1 MNDEI
6 DRLFAQVHGI
16 EAQIE
21 QRLDEQREQFRYRVA
36 KGRAVFEA
44 ETGRLHRTL
53 RASLPRYLW
62 ETPWRHLLVAPVIYA
77 MVVPFAL
84 LDLVLTVYQHIC
96 FRAWGIAR
104 VVRRDYIVLDRHRL
118 GYLNIIERLN
128 CLFCSYANGLLGY
141 AREIAGRT
149 EQFWCPIRHATA
161 IRGPHAH
168 YKAFVDYGDAAGYRA
183 RLEELRTRLR

>member
-21 QRLDEQREQFRYRVA
+21 RRLDEQREQFRYRVA

-44 ETGRLHRTL
+44 EARQLHRTL
-53 RASLPRYLW
+53 RASLLRYLW

-84 LDLVLTVYQHIC
+84 LDLSLTAYQHIC
-96 FRAWGIAR
+96 FRAWGIGR
-104 VVRRDYIVLDRHRL
+104 VARRDYIVLDRHRL
-118 GYLNIIERLN
+118 GYLNAIERLN
-128 CLFCSYANGLLGY
+128 CLYCSYANGLLGY

-168 YKAFVDYGDAAGYRA
+168 YKAFVNYGDAEGYRT
-183 RLEELRTRLR
+183 RLEELRGKLR